1 MIKSRKKA
9 NIFVRPAAWLCALAL
24 LFFSLFS
31 VACGSNSSDFDLDKC
46 IPAETAITGK
56 TFYWLGSSVTLGME
70 SGDVAVA
77 DYIAARNGSTCIKEA
92 VSGTTLIDEPYK
104 KFFTSYDSYIT
115 RLKTTEAFDRT
126 KKIDAFFCQIST
138 NDAKEEFKDKRG
150 AVTGTDVTDKESFDV
165 KTTVGAMEYIVAY
178 VRETWNCPVYFF
190 SNARFDDTGER
201 KSKNPKGSEYA
212 SVVKAAYE
220 VAEKWNAVGA
230 DVRIIDLFNDEE
242 FNDISGEDYDFYMHD
257 PVHPYKAGYLKWW
270 TPAFEKIL
278 FEDFG
283 SEVQG

>member
-1 MIKSRKKA
+1 MSA
-9 NIFVRPAAWLCALAL
+9 GLFALAL
-24 LFFSLFS
+24 LFSLFS

>member
-1 MIKSRKKA
+1 MSA
-9 NIFVRPAAWLCALAL
+9 GLFALAL
-24 LFFSLFS
+24 LFSLFS

-46 IPAETAITGK
+46 TPAETAITGK

-77 DYIAARNGSTCIKEA
+77 DYIAARNGATCVKEA

-104 KFFTSYDSYIT
+104 KIFASYDSYIT
-115 RLKTTEAFDRT
+115 RLKTTKA
-126 KKIDAFFCQIST
+126 
-138 NDAKEEFKDKRG
+138 FKDKRG
-150 AVTGTDVTDKESFDV
+150 AVTGTDVTEKESFDV
-165 KTTVGAMEYIVAY
+165 KTTIGAMEYVVAY
-178 VRETWNCPVYFF
+178 VRETWDSPVYFF

-201 KSKNPKGSEYA
+201 KSRDPKGSEYA
-212 SVVKAAYE
+212 VLVEAAYE
-220 VAEKWNAVGA
+220 VAEKWNSVGA
-230 DVRIIDLFNDEE
+230 DVRIVDLFNDEE
-242 FNDISGEDYDFYMHD
+242 FNDISSEDYDFYMHD